1 MEMEH
6 YNSKDWSDFLNSSLK
21 ELLKMKPMQFSII
34 TPSILPNNAGVYLIT
49 EAVDN
54 TENALYVGR
63 TKNLRQ
69 RLYTNHLMGSTS
81 NARLKKYIIHDR
93 NHSCFG
99 DVKKAKEYIREFCQ
113 VRWVFQD
120 DTRVRGAIEGYFT
133 AKFFPKY
140 GIAEEH

>member
-1 MEMEH
+1 MEH

-21 ELLKMKPMQFSII
+21 ELLQMKPMHFSLI
-34 TPSILPNNAGVYLIT
+34 TPSVLPINAGVYLIT
-49 EAVDN
+49 EIYEK

-81 NARLKKYIIHDR
+81 NARLKKYIIHDE

>member
-1 MEMEH
+1 MKMEH
-6 YNSKDWSDFLNSSLK
+6 YNSKDWSNLLNSSLK
-21 ELLKMKPMQFSII
+21 ELLKMKPMQFGII
-34 TPSILPNNAGVYLIT
+34 TPSILPNNAGVYLIS
-49 EAVDN
+49 EVIEN

-81 NARLKKYIIHDR
+81 NARLKKYIIHDE

>member
-1 MEMEH
+1 MEN

-21 ELLKMKPMQFSII
+21 ELLQMKPMQFSLI
-34 TPSILPNNAGVYLIT
+34 TPSVLPINAGVYLIT
-49 EAVDN
+49 ETYGH
-54 TENALYVGR
+54 TESALYVGR

-81 NARLKKYIIHDR
+81 NARLKKYIIHDE

>member
-1 MEMEH
+1 MVH

-34 TPSILPNNAGVYLIT
+34 TPSILPNIAGVYLIT
-49 EAVDN
+49 EAVEN

-81 NARLKKYIIHDR
+81 NARLKKYIVHDE

-120 DTRVRGAIEGYFT
+120 DTRIRGAIEGYFT

>member
-1 MEMEH
+1 MKMEH
-6 YNSKDWSDFLNSSLK
+6 YNSKDWSDFLNSSIK
-21 ELLKMKPMQFSII
+21 ELLQMKPMQFSLI
-34 TPSILPNNAGVYLIT
+34 TPSVLPINAGVYLIT
-49 EAVDN
+49 ETYGN
-54 TENALYVGR
+54 TESALYVGR

-81 NARLKKYIIHDR
+81 NARLKKYIIHDE

-99 DVKKAKEYIREFCQ
+99 DVKKAKAYIREFCQ
-113 VRWVFQD
+113 VRWIFQD

>member
-1 MEMEH
+1 
-6 YNSKDWSDFLNSSLK
+6 
-21 ELLKMKPMQFSII
+21 MKPVQFRII
-34 TPSILPNNAGVYLIT
+34 KPSVLPLNAGVYLIT
-49 EAVDN
+49 ELVDN

-63 TKNLRQ
+63 TKNLSQ

-81 NARLKKYIIHDR
+81 NARLKKYIIHDE